1 MMRGYPTWNV
11 PLHVTLNAFPPQVHK
26 SRGKEEAFA
35 LPKQIAQ
42 VETTQFSP
50 FALTGSEDGGVNVW
64 NTELR
69 LFQVASLNFKEILS
83 K

>member
-1 MMRGYPTWNV
+1 M
-11 PLHVTLNAFPPQVHK
+11 
-26 SRGKEEAFA
+26 
-35 LPKQIAQ
+35 
-42 VETTQFSP
+42 ETTQFSP